1 MAKTAM
7 VRARIEPELKN
18 EVENIFN
25 QIGLNATEAIT
36 AFYKNVKLY
45 RGIPFELRL
54 PNKGTQKAI
63 EDVRKGKGKRF
74 SSVASLRKELES

>member
-18 EVENIFN
+18 EVESIFN

-54 PNKGTQKAI
+54 PNKETQKAI
-63 EDVRKGKGKRF
+63 EDVRKGKGKKF
-74 SSVASLRKELES
+74 SSVALLRKELES

>member
-1 MAKTAM
+1 M

-36 AFYKNVKLY
+36 AFYRNVKLF

-54 PNKGTQKAI
+54 PNETTLKTIA
-63 EDVRKGKGKRF
+63 ETRKGKGKKF
-74 SSVASLRKELES
+74 SSVSALRKDLES